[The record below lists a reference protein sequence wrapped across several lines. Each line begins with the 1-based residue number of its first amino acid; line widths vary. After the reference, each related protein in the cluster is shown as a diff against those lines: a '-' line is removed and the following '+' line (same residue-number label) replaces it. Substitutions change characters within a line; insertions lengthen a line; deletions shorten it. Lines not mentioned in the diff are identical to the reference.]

1 MCVSDMVYVAGV
13 QAGVKLGYDEAA
25 LYENFETLDTL
36 LVDFTPDVNK
46 MTGADWAVLASDTNA
61 LFTKLVLLK
70 VLALPVR
77 KSGRASHGWK
87 GPRLQTAT

>member
-1 MCVSDMVYVAGV
+1 
-13 QAGVKLGYDEAA
+13 
-25 LYENFETLDTL
+25 
-36 LVDFTPDVNK
+36 
-46 MTGADWAVLASDTNA
+46 VLASDTNA